1 MAISRNEYP
10 LLEFCTDAHVY
21 QNPETPEKTLPRLC
35 LVTYFEDILEA
46 FVERYGGVQIDCFS
60 TDTQDYPVYI
70 AQVEGYEVAAT
81 LGCSGA
87 ALAAK
92 QADYLYGHGAQ
103 TIVSCGSCD
112 VLDPE
117 LEGGTVVLPVRALRA
132 EGASYHYVPASR
144 YIDLQDKYIAK
155 ARSILMQRAIP
166 YAKCVTW
173 TTDATYRASYEMVD
187 YRRGEGCRIMEMQ
200 CAAVAAVAQCR
211 HKGYGT
217 ILYAGE
223 PLLPPGTPHDEMYPE
238 DHEAARRRV
247 FLLALEVLCRSEDK
261 VMHTMELQS
270 THFDAFRHGEKVIE
284 VRCMDEKRRAVRV
297 GDVIQFQKSNG
308 AYFKAKVCEI
318 IAADSFGE
326 LYERTTPEELGFAG
340 KTRKDFISAMRQ
352 IYTLARERELGVIGI
367 RVRLLP
373 GGTP

>member
-1 MAISRNEYP
+1 
-10 LLEFCTDAHVY
+10 
-21 QNPETPEKTLPRLC
+21 
-35 LVTYFEDILEA
+35 TYFEDILDA
-46 FVERYGGVQIDCFS
+46 FVERYGGEQIDNFV
-60 TDTQDYPVYI
+60 TETRDYPVYI

-81 LGCSGA
+81 LGCVGA
-87 ALAAK
+87 ALAAR

-103 TIVSCGSCD
+103 TIVSCGACD

-132 EGASYHYVPASR
+132 EGASYHYVPSAR

-155 ARSILMQRAIP
+155 ARSLLMQRSMP
-166 YAKCVTW
+166 YTKCITW

-187 YRRGEGCRIMEMQ
+187 YRRSEGCRVMEAQ

-238 DHEAARRRV
+238 DHIAAQKKV

-261 VMHTMELQS
+261 VMHTMELQAS
-270 THFDAFRHGEKVIE
+270 AYDAFRHGDKEIE
-284 VRCMDEKRRAVRV
+284 VRCMDEKRRSVRV
-297 GDVIQFQKSNG
+297 GDVIQFQKTNG
-308 AYFKAKVCEI
+308 AYFKARVCEI
-318 IAADSFGE
+318 IAAESFGE
-326 LYERTTPEELGFAG
+326 LYERVTPEELGFAG
-340 KTRKDFISAMRQ
+340 KTRKEFISAMRQ
-352 IYTLARERELGVIGI
+352 IYTLARERELGVVGI
-367 RVRLLP
+367 RVSLLP